1 MKLKDGLTPE
11 AIKKLNAI
19 KVKEKHTTKEWENI
33 MGVNR
38 DTYKRCNGA
47 VRRK

>member
-19 KVKEKHTTKEWENI
+19 KVKEKHTTKGWENI
-33 MGVNR
+33 MGVHR
-38 DTYKRCNGA
+38 DTYTRKNGA
-47 VRRK
+47 MRRR